1 VADLHTHQQKSSD
14 KGRVSTKPE
23 MNATLEI
30 QPVTLTDSSTNAL
43 RLQRTIGNRQTIQHL
58 CPNQQAN
65 EPATTKKPPFVTP
78 LVSSAPQRKAS
89 IQRLMTE
96 RAILMN
102 AGDPTNDA
110 ILNNITTAV
119 AEYHEATADGA
130 GVETLVSYL
139 NIIVTFVQR
148 WLDSNPV
155 EDGHDHNKARTA
167 KILPNLMRGA
177 QREKEALEKGDQ
189 KTIDKSDKTLINKQD
204 IRYEMLA
211 HYAAYKG
218 IDGAMSELLTKWGF
232 ESAFRRTVQGNGFFV
247 GLLMPQQ
254 NRTDVAPVLTFKGT
268 TQTSTGDISSD
279 LDPVAVGF
287 TTFQRHKSEVAG
299 LIDEAGSK
307 VDVVGHSLGGALAQ
321 HCAFSFNSNI
331 RRVVTFQAAAISG
344 TQALMYK
351 GMKDKPTDVTHHV
364 AKGDLVPMGG
374 TAHLKGQG
382 FLHDTGK
389 SAMGAHTTYLFTA
402 PEFREDREAA
412 GLTDEVLAK
421 LGLDKHLRNETHS
434 QVKHTKGH
442 PLGFLKHIGGEMGR
456 QFGAA
461 LVGIPLFIAS
471 MFQKYPSIPM
481 QDSTVKN
488 NAKHAAVTVFKEYKQ
503 DAEKKRLFG
512 LRKAKGITLSGIED
526 AVAKIAKQDPAFGKF
541 AGAARGIEEAAV
553 EVLGIQ
559 SIKIEGTKVISV
571 SL

>member
-1 VADLHTHQQKSSD
+1 VSDLHTQQHKPTE
-14 KGRVSTKPE
+14 KVHPSTKQE
-23 MNATLEI
+23 
-30 QPVTLTDSSTNAL
+30 TDITSQTDLNPLHPSSKQLLN
-43 RLQRTIGNRQTIQHL
+43 LQRTLGNRLTIQYL
-58 CPNQQAN
+58 QQKRQ
-65 EPATTKKPPFVTP
+65 PAETPTNKQQTFKTP
-78 LVSSAPQRKAS
+78 LVAAAPQRKVS

-102 AGDPTNDA
+102 AGDPEKDGT
-110 ILNNITTAV
+110 LNNIATAV
-119 AEYHEATADGA
+119 AEYHQATAEGA
-130 GVETLVSYL
+130 GVQTLVSYL
-139 NIIVTFVQR
+139 NIIITFVQR

-155 EDGHDHNKARTA
+155 EDGHDHDKARTA
-167 KILPNLMRGA
+167 KILPNLLRGA
-177 QREKEALEKGDQ
+177 TREKEALEKGDQ

-211 HYAAYKG
+211 HYVAYKG
-218 IDGAMSELLTKWGF
+218 TDGAMGDILTKWGF
-232 ESAFRRTVQGNGFFV
+232 ESAFRRSVQGNGFFV
-247 GLLMPQQ
+247 GLLMPLQ
-254 NRTDVAPVLTFKGT
+254 NRPDVAPVLTFKGT

-299 LIDEAGSK
+299 LIDEAGGK

-321 HCAFSFNSNI
+321 HCAVSFNSNI

-344 TQALMYK
+344 TQALMFK

-374 TAHLKGQG
+374 MAHLKGQG
-382 FLHDTGK
+382 FLHNTGK

-402 PEFREDREAA
+402 PEFKDDREAA
-412 GLTDEVLAK
+412 GLTDEVLAQ
-421 LGLDKHLRNETHS
+421 LGLDKHLRNETHG

-442 PLGFLKHIGGEMGR
+442 PLGFLKHLGGEMGR
-456 QFGAA
+456 QLGAA
-461 LVGIPLFIAS
+461 IVGIPLFIAS
-471 MFQKYPSIPM
+471 MFQKYPSIAM

-488 NAKHAAVTVFKEYKQ
+488 NAKQAAVAVFKEYKQ
-503 DAEKKRLFG
+503 DSEKKRLFG
-512 LRKAKGITLSGIED
+512 LRKAKGYSLSGIED
-526 AVAKIAKQDPAFGKF
+526 AVAKIVKQDPAFGKF

-559 SIKIEGTKVISV
+559 SIKIEGTKVVSV